1 MECSLREGLLSIIIP
16 QERYTLVTGASTTRN
31 GAFIWCCAMSN
42 PRCTYRNSGRCL
54 WINFRTDSATSAR
67 RHRANKTQ
75 MGASATVVRALRRGR
90 AWTDPETR
98 AKWQIV
104 TAATRMGTVAIAGAV
119 LMAISCA
126 EGLPLDRGLPCTAAQ
141 KAQRAPVLL
150 AGHFPC
156 QWCRQ
161 VLLQGFSLL
170 TPFRTWRATALTHR
184 HIRTIFT
191 VTLSRET
198 YESQF
203 QRSSPEWVPPR
214 FRTPSAKF

>member
-1 MECSLREGLLSIIIP
+1 MEYSLRAGLLSIITP

-42 PRCTYRNSGRCL
+42 PRCTYRNSGRCS
-54 WINFRTDSATSAR
+54 WINFRTDNATSAR
-67 RHRANKTQ
+67 RHRANKIQ
-75 MGASATVVRALRRGR
+75 MEASATVVRALRRGR
-90 AWTDPETR
+90 AWTDREIR
-98 AKWQIV
+98 AKWQTM
-104 TAATRMGTVAIAGAV
+104 TAATRMGTVAIVGAV
-119 LMAISCA
+119 LMEISCA
-126 EGLPLDRGLPCTAAQ
+126 EGLPLGRGLPCTAAQ

-150 AGHFPC
+150 VGHFPYP
-156 QWCRQ
+156 WCRR

-170 TPFRTWRATALTHR
+170 TPFRTWRVTALTHR
-184 HIRTIFT
+184 HILTIFT

-203 QRSSPEWVPPR
+203 QRSSQGWVPRR